1 MKKRSAQSRGEL
13 TYHGDQSIYHDNDIA
28 ELEWLSWIILKM
40 LWYREEKKLFRP
52 MVHLRGENSWHKVV
66 ATALR
71 PFVLQIRRR
80 DAGAFEHTV
89 SGGDNW

>member
-1 MKKRSAQSRGEL
+1 
-13 TYHGDQSIYHDNDIA
+13 
-28 ELEWLSWIILKM
+28 M
-40 LWYREEKKLFRP
+40 LWYRKEEKLFRP
-52 MVHLRGENSWHKVV
+52 MVNLRGENSWHKVV

-80 DAGAFEHTV
+80 DARAFEHTV